1 MEQHDFLQGSQ
12 EWHQH
17 RATHFNASDAPAMLG
32 ISPNKSRTQLLTE
45 LATGYVPEVDPATQ
59 RRFDDGHRF
68 EALAR
73 PLAEQIIGRKLYPV
87 VGSEGRYS
95 ASFDGLTMD
104 EEINFEHKSLNDE
117 LRRVFAN
124 DEPLPELYTS
134 QMEHQ
139 HMVSGARRT
148 LFMASTWDENDNL
161 IEEHHRW
168 YEPDQEM
175 RAKVIAG
182 WKQFAE
188 DLANYQHVE
197 KAPEAVGIAPETLP
211 ALHVELTG
219 KVVASNLAEYKKTA
233 MAIIDA
239 VNTDLQTDQ
248 DFANA
253 EKAVK
258 WCGEVEAR
266 LEGAKQ
272 HALSQTASID
282 ELFRTMDEIK
292 EYTRQTR
299 LKLDKLVKAR
309 KEALRAEIVI
319 GARDALAAHI
329 ASLNERIGKPYMNLV
344 IADFAAAIKGMRSFD
359 SMRDAVTTAL
369 ANAKIAANEQA
380 DRIERN
386 LRTLRERADGYQTLF
401 HDTAQL
407 VLKAPDDLA
416 AVITARIA
424 EHKEAEEKKIAA
436 AKEQAIADERRR
448 AEAEQAAKDKAAAE
462 EAERIR
468 QFNEQQVAA
477 AQQADNEERARL
489 EAEKAKMESE
499 QPSQAIQAEAQ
510 QAAQPK
516 APAESTKSDGA
527 TIKLGDIAA
536 RLGFTLTAD
545 FIEQTLGIAPAGRQR
560 AAVLFYEND
569 WPRIC
574 SGLVAHI
581 QGVRAADHKREAA

>member
-1 MEQHDFLQGSQ
+1 MEQHDFLQGSP
-12 EWHQH
+12 EWRQH

-32 ISPNKSRTQLLTE
+32 ISPYKTRTQLLTE

-73 PLAEQIIGRKLYPV
+73 PLAEHIIGRKLYPV

-148 LFMASTWDENDNL
+148 LFMASTWDESDNL

-175 RAKVIAG
+175 RGQVVAG

-197 KAPEAVGIAPETLP
+197 KATEAVGIAPETLP

-239 VNTDLQTDQ
+239 VNTNLQTDQ

-258 WCGEVEAR
+258 WCSDVEER
-266 LEGAKQ
+266 LEAKKQ
-272 HALSQTASID
+272 DALSQTASID

-309 KEALRAEIVI
+309 KDALRAEIVA
-319 GARDALAAHI
+319 GGRDAYAVHI
-329 ASLNERIGKPYMNLV
+329 AKLNERIGKPYMPTL
-344 IADFAAAIKGMRSFD
+344 APDFAATIKGMRSFD
-359 SMRDAVTTAL
+359 SMRDAVNTAL

-380 DRIERN
+380 DRIELN
-386 LRTLRERADGYQTLF
+386 LRTLREKADGYQALF
-401 HDTAQL
+401 HDAAQL
-407 VLKAPDDLA
+407 VQKAPDDLA

-424 EHKEAEEKKIAA
+424 EHK
-436 AKEQAIADERRR
+436 D
-448 AEAEQAAKDKAAAE
+448 AEQK
-462 EAERIR
+462 
-468 QFNEQQVAA
+468 
-477 AQQADNEERARL
+477 RL
-489 EAEKAKMESE
+489 EAERERIAAEERAKLDAEAKKAAIANAVEADMVARQTHA
-499 QPSQAIQAEAQ
+499 QPSAPVA
-510 QAAQPK
+510 PK
-516 APAESTKSDGA
+516 APVASTAPTVDDGR
-527 TIKLGDIAA
+527 TIKLGDINAA
-536 RLGFTLTAD
+536 LAPLSITAEGLATLGFNQVGT
-545 FIEQTLGIAPAGRQR
+545 ER
-560 AAVLFYEND
+560 AAKLYRASDF
-569 WPRIC
+569 
-574 SGLVAHI
+574 GLIAEAMIKHIANVVAEHA
-581 QGVRAADHKREAA
+581 GSKAA